1 MNEARALADMVLE
14 NDITNVKALYAKAE
28 SLYYTCEF
36 EHAMLTYYRGLVS
49 MNL

>member
-1 MNEARALADMVLE
+1 MAEKVLKLDPMNVMA
-14 NDITNVKALYAKAE
+14 TYAKAE

-49 MNL
+49 LAFS